1 MTRIRQ
7 LFSLFFAGKH
17 SADTGRRFAEWFSQP
32 TDGRMK
38 NELLFERWEQ
48 PLAEEDRIPRRGA
61 WEALQRRIRV
71 AEQPAA
77 VVRPLRPWRR
87 IAVVAAAGIAFAAL
101 LTGAYL
107 HTGQLHRRIEAL
119 QEGGFVQVATRYGE
133 TRRVVLP
140 DASEVV
146 LNAGTV
152 LIYPAN
158 FGASTREI
166 FLSGEA
172 GFRVTHD
179 AAHPFVV
186 RTADISTEVLGTVF
200 DVSAYADEP
209 CAEVTLREGRVR
221 VRSEVSTSE
230 GFILGVG
237 EQLRYD
243 RQTGKFTCSRIPA
256 EELPAWQNG
265 ELIFRH
271 QDIHRIIRALER
283 RYDVRI
289 YLTSNRHD
297 ADRLT
302 LHLERSCTIDEA
314 VLLIA
319 QLIPGLNF
327 RIENNNVYLD

>member
-7 LFSLFFAGKH
+7 LFALFFAGKH
-17 SADTGRRFAEWFSQP
+17 SAQTGRRFAEWFTQP
-32 TDGRMK
+32 IDGRVK
-38 NELLFERWEQ
+38 NELLFERWEE
-48 PLAEEDRIPRRGA
+48 PLAEQDRMPRQGA
-61 WEALQRRIRV
+61 WESLQRRIRA
-71 AEQPAA
+71 AERPAI
-77 VVRPLRPWRR
+77 VRPLRPWRR
-87 IAVVAAAGIAFAAL
+87 AAFVAAAGVAFAAL
-101 LTGAYL
+101 LTGVYL
-107 HTGQLHRRIEAL
+107 HTGRLNRRIESL
-119 QEGGFVQVATRYGE
+119 QKGGFVQVATRYGE

-158 FGASTREI
+158 FGVSTREI

-209 CAEVTLREGRVR
+209 YAEVTLREGRVR
-221 VRSEVSTSE
+221 VRNEASTSE
-230 GFILGVG
+230 GIILGVG

-243 RQTGKFTCSRIPA
+243 RRSEKFTCSRIPA
-256 EELPAWQNG
+256 EELPSWQNG

-283 RYDVRI
+283 HYDVRI

-302 LHLERSCTIDEA
+302 LHLDKTCTIDEA
-314 VLLIA
+314 VRLIA
-319 QLIPGLNF
+319 QLIPGLHF